1 MCRTRSCHCVNAAL
15 NSTGGFLD
23 RSNPTG
29 DINLGGFT
37 TLDLS
42 YRLRLGSLQLRAAL
56 DNVLDRAYEQFVGFP
71 AQGRRVRMELRG
83 SF

>member
-1 MCRTRSCHCVNAAL
+1 MSY
-15 NSTGGFLD
+15 TGGFLD

-37 TLDLS
+37 TLDAS
-42 YRLRLGSLQLRAAL
+42 YSVRLGPLTAKLAV
-56 DNVLDRAYEQFVGFP
+56 DNVLNRQYEQFVGFP
-71 AQGRRVRMELRG
+71 GQDRRVRVEVRA